1 MELFRFI
8 LAAFFFLSGTFIL
21 GVSTLGLFRLKS
33 SLNRLHAAA
42 KCDTLGALLVVL
54 GLAIIIGFGFTML
67 KLLLLVVF
75 FWVSNPVAVYMIGHA
90 EVQVAPAI
98 ENECEVIEL

>member
-8 LAAFFFLSGTFIL
+8 MAALFFLCGTFVL

-33 SLNRLHAAA
+33 PLNRLHAAA
-42 KCDTLGALLVVL
+42 KCDTMGALLVLL
-54 GLAIIIGFGFTML
+54 GLAIVAGFGFTML
-67 KLLLLVVF
+67 KLLFLIVF
-75 FWVSNPVAVYMIGHA
+75 FWITNPVAVYMIGHA
-90 EVQVAPAI
+90 EVQINPSL

>member
-1 MELFRFI
+1 MEIFRFI
-8 LAAFFFLSGTFIL
+8 VAALFFFSGTFVL

-42 KCDTLGALLVVL
+42 KCDTLGALLVL
-54 GLAIIIGFGFTML
+54 IGLIIVTGFGFTML
-67 KLLLLVVF
+67 KLFFLIVF
-75 FWVSNPVAVYMIGHA
+75 FWISNPVAVYMIGHA
-90 EVQVAPAI
+90 EVQINPAL